1 MAKKRGKRYWRS
13 ARTCTL
19 FISGL
24 LILLVCWFALREDD
38 TKVEI
43 EEVSFSESSKELK
56 NPGRGFFHLYSFAIT
71 DEKQDYYE
79 LIERIYKDDL
89 DTSLTFVQI
98 SLQNYNEGEITE
110 EGLLNIEEL
119 FSALELTEKQLIVRF
134 VYDTEG
140 EIERH
145 EPESLD
151 IITNHMEQLA
161 GIIGDHSKQIF
172 VMQGIFIGN
181 WGEMNGTRYDSDR
194 ELRQLAG
201 KMAEITDD
209 EIYMAVRTPA
219 QWRCITQ
226 MEYKLE
232 GAFEN
237 HPFAGRLGLFNDGML
252 GNASDYGTYASEDD
266 RMFRN
271 YPKWSREAELEFQE
285 ELCRETPNGG
295 EVITDN
301 AYNDFAHALEEFRL
315 MHVTYLN
322 KDYDQEV
329 LNKWAQS
336 TVTESGCFDGMDGL
350 TYMERHLGY
359 RLLIDKAVMKEQDKE
374 ETAGKKKSEKA
385 LAVGIEMRN
394 VGFAPIYKEP
404 EVSLVFYNEEEC
416 SLLSYEL
423 TGSLHEL
430 AGGKESEKA
439 VTLCAEVGVDEL
451 GKGTYEVYFSI
462 VDPDSGKH
470 IQLANEEEEGQYGY
484 RIGTVRLE

>member
-1 MAKKRGKRYWRS
+1 MAKKRGKRYRRA
-13 ARTCTL
+13 ARIRML
-19 FISGL
+19 FIFGL
-24 LILLVCWFALREDD
+24 LILLVWWFVLREED

-43 EEVSFSESSKELK
+43 EEVSFSESSKALK
-56 NPGRGFFHLYSFAIT
+56 NPRRGFFHLYSFTIT

-79 LIERIYKDDL
+79 LIERTYKDDL

-98 SLQNYNEGEITE
+98 SLQNYNEGEITK
-110 EGLLNIEEL
+110 EGLSNIEEL
-119 FSALELTEKQLIVRF
+119 FSALELVEKQLIVRF

-161 GIIGDHSKQIF
+161 GIVGEHSKQIF
-172 VMQGIFIGN
+172 IMQGIFIGN
-181 WGEMNGTRYDSDR
+181 WGEMNGTQYDSDD
-194 ELRQLAG
+194 ELRLLAG
-201 KMAEITDD
+201 KMAEITNDD
-209 EIYMAVRTPA
+209 IYLAVRTPA

-232 GAFEN
+232 GTLDS
-237 HPFAGRLGLFNDGML
+237 HPFAGRLGLFNDGLL

-266 RMFRN
+266 MMFRN
-271 YPKWSREAELEFQE
+271 YPKWSREAELEFQDG
-285 ELCRETPNGG
+285 LCRETPNGG

-301 AYNDFAHALEEFRL
+301 AYNDLEHALEEFRL
-315 MHVTYLN
+315 MHITYLN

-336 TVTESGCFDGMDGL
+336 TVTEEGCFDGMDGL

-359 RLLIDKAVMKEQDKE
+359 RLLINKAVIKEQSKE
-374 ETAGKKKSEKA
+374 KSDGEKKSKKT
-385 LAVGIEMRN
+385 LAVDIEMKN

-404 EVSLVFYNEEEC
+404 EVSVVFYNGEER

-423 TGSLHEL
+423 SGSLHEL
-430 AGGKESEKA
+430 AGGKESEES
-439 VTLCAEVGVDEL
+439 VTLHTDVGVDEL
-451 GKGTYEVYFSI
+451 KKGTYEVYFSI

-470 IQLANEEEEGQYGY
+470 IQLANEEEEEQYGY
-484 RIGTVRLE
+484 RIGAVRLE